1 MSDFKRK
8 VDIQSVPLF
17 VSALP
22 VLQTLKEAGHEA
34 VFVGGSVRDLVL

>member
-1 MSDFKRK
+1 MSDLKRT

>member
-1 MSDFKRK
+1 MSDLIRK

-34 VFVGGSVRDLVL
+34 VWLSP